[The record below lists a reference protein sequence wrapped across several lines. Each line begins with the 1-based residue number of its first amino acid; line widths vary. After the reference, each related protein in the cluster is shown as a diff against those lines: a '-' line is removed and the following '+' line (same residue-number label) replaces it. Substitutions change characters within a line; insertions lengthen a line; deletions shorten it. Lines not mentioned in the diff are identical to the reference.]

1 MTLSTVAATSNA
13 GTYTITASGAVDPNY
28 TISYAS
34 GHADDRSGGVDDHG
48 RQREHDLRRHGGDAD
63 GELHGLGQQRHG
75 QQPDDGGDVG
85 DGGGDEQRRARTRS
99 RPAGRWI
106 RTTRSA
112 TPAGTLTIGQAA
124 LTITADN
131 QSMTYGGTAATLT
144 ASYTGLVNSD
154 TASSLTT
161 ALTLSTVAATS
172 NAGTY
177 TITASGAVDPNYTIS
192 YASGTLTIGQAA
204 LTITADNQSMTYG
217 GTAATLTASYTGL
230 VNSDT
235 ASSLT
240 TAVTLSTVAAT
251 SNAGHVH
258 DHGERG
264 GGSEL
269 HDQLRQ
275 RHADDRSGGV
285 DDHGQQ
291 PEHDVRRHGG
301 DADGEL
307 HGVWS
312 TATRPAA

>member
-1 MTLSTVAATSNA
+1 
-13 GTYTITASGAVDPNY
+13 
-28 TISYAS
+28 
-34 GHADDRSGGVDDHG
+34 
-48 RQREHDLRRHGGDAD
+48 
-63 GELHGLGQQRHG
+63 
-75 QQPDDGGDVG
+75 
-85 DGGGDEQRRARTRS
+85 
-99 RPAGRWI
+99 
-106 RTTRSA
+106 
-112 TPAGTLTIGQAA
+112 
-124 LTITADN
+124 
-131 QSMTYGGTAATLT
+131 MTYGGTAATLT

-161 ALTLSTVAATS
+161 AVTLSTVAATS

-204 LTITADNQSMTYG
+204 LTITANNESMTYG

-285 DDHGQQ
+285 DDHGRQ
-291 PEHDVRRHGG
+291 PEHDLRRDGG

-307 HGVWS
+307 HGLGQQRHGQQPDDGGRRCRRWRRR
-312 TATRPAA
+312 ATRARTRSRPAGRWIRTTRSATPAAR